1 MSFDNPLDPVYRS
14 FSIASDCF
22 RVVARTV
29 QMQHE
34 ELIGRTHFAR
44 VAPEEASPA
53 LEGAAR
59 QAADL
64 AVLALFASFERFV
77 IAHLQAASHL
87 LAAGYPQQYA
97 TRLADKFTDE
107 VEYWRFG
114 EILNLF
120 KAEVDPHL
128 IGQVKQIKR
137 YRDRIA
143 HKQPRQAKRDAGHAR
158 EDIRYPD
165 HDDRTDSTGPRTAR
179 RQRDGRGS
187 RTGIRSI
194 SARR

>member
-1 MSFDNPLDPVYRS
+1 
-14 FSIASDCF
+14 
-22 RVVARTV
+22 
-29 QMQHE
+29 MQHE

-143 HKQPRQAKRDAGHAR
+143 HSNPGKPSATQVTPEKTFDILTMMIERIRQAHVPPAGNGMGEAR
-158 EDIRYPD
+158 APE
-165 HDDRTDSTGPRTAR
+165 
-179 RQRDGRGS
+179 
-187 RTGIRSI
+187 
-194 SARR
+194 SAR